1 MRFVNRYRLTKLN
14 KPQSRRSQGRVRL
27 CSASISSPMPDMPLL
42 KTSTLALALLVALP
56 GCKRASDAES
66 APASA
71 ATAAPAA
78 PPATAA
84 DTPAFDIS
92 ELGPAASACQ
102 NLDEFV
108 NGAWAKANPIPAD
121 HTSWGIDELLTEKS
135 LLIQRELLE
144 AAAKQAGT
152 QAPSLEQKIGALY
165 ASGMDEAAIEAA
177 GAKPIQP
184 QLDKIAALHSGKDV
198 AAYIISRHG
207 EGDAQVFAFGA
218 GADFHNADQQIAFT
232 QEGGLGLPTKDYYTG
247 AEHAPIRAAYL
258 AYIAKSFELTGTP
271 AALATTQAND
281 VLALETR
288 LAAASLAPVDARE
301 PKNQYRLVTLAE
313 ADKLTPHFPWEDFF
327 ATQGVPVGS
336 GFSLAQP
343 RFFAAFDQALAS
355 APIAQWQ
362 AYLRFHAIDDASTR
376 LSKAFADNRFAF
388 YGKTLS
394 GQPEQLPRWKRVLRS
409 VNGAMGEG
417 VGQLYVAKVFTPDA
431 KQRASE
437 LVDNVRAA
445 LKTRIE
451 QVDWMSAETKAKALA
466 KWQTF
471 LPKIGYPDTWRDWSG
486 LQITPGDYYGNL
498 QAADTFN
505 YRYDIAQIGKPTD
518 RGRWSMTPQTVNAY
532 YDPMTN
538 SINFPAA
545 ILQPPYFD
553 ATADDALNYG
563 GIGAV
568 IGHEATHGFDDQG
581 SQFDGA
587 GNNVNWWTADDR
599 RKFDQ
604 RSNQLVKQFD
614 AYAPLPSHPT
624 LHVNGKLT
632 LGENI
637 ADLGGTNVAYDA
649 LQTALQQHPE
659 RAKAID
665 GYSPDQRF
673 FLAFARSWRQR
684 VRDQQQ
690 MVYLASDPHA
700 PAKLRAIASP
710 SNMPQFATAFACKPG
725 DAMVRPEKDRV
736 VIW

>member
-1 MRFVNRYRLTKLN
+1 M
-14 KPQSRRSQGRVRL
+14 
-27 CSASISSPMPDMPLL
+27 SPI
-42 KTSTLALALLVALP
+42 KISTLALALVVALA
-56 GCKRASDAES
+56 GCKRDADGS
-66 APASA
+66 NAPASA
-71 ATAAPAA
+71 AAPTPAA
-78 PPATAA
+78 ATAA
-84 DTPAFDIS
+84 AAKPAFDIS
-92 ELGPAASACQ
+92 ELGPADSACQ

-108 NGAWAKANPIPAD
+108 NGSWATANPIPPD
-121 HTSWGIDELLTEKS
+121 HTSWGVDEILSEKS
-135 LLIQRELLE
+135 MAIQRNILE
-144 AAAKQAGT
+144 TAATQSGKQT
-152 QAPSLEQKIGALY
+152 DSLAQKIGTLY
-165 ASGMDEAAIEAA
+165 ASGMDDAAIEAA
-177 GAKPIQP
+177 GAQPIQP
-184 QLDKIAALHSGKDV
+184 QLETIAALKSGQDV
-198 AAYIISRHG
+198 AGYIISRHG
-207 EGDAQVFAFGA
+207 EGDAQVFNFGA
-218 GADFHNADQQIAFT
+218 GADFHHADMQIAFT
-232 QEGGLGLPTKDYYTG
+232 QESGLGLPTKDYYSD
-247 AEHAPIRAAYL
+247 AEHASIRTAYL
-258 AYIAKSFELTGTP
+258 AYIAKSFELTGSS
-271 AALATTQAND
+271 ADVAKTQAKD

-288 LAAASLAPVDARE
+288 LAVASLKPVDARE
-301 PKNQYRLVTLAE
+301 PKNQYHLVSLAE
-313 ADKLTPHFPWEDFF
+313 ADKLTPHFPWKDFF
-327 ATQGVPVGS
+327 ATQGVDVGK

-343 RFFAAFDQALAS
+343 RFFAAFDHELAN

-362 AYLRFHAIDDASTR
+362 AYLRFHAIDEASAQ
-376 LSKAFADNRFAF
+376 LSKAFVDNRFAF

-394 GQPEQLPRWKRVLRS
+394 GQPEQLPRWKRVLRA

-417 VGQLYVAKVFTPDA
+417 VGQLYVAKVFTPEA

-451 QVDWMSAETKAKALA
+451 NVDWMSAETKAKAIA
-466 KWQTF
+466 KWNTF
-471 LPKIGYPDTWRDWSG
+471 LPKIGYPETWRDWSG
-486 LQITPGDYYGNL
+486 LEIVPGAYYRNL
-498 QAADTFN
+498 QAANKFN

-518 RGRWSMTPQTVNAY
+518 RKRWQMTPQTVNAY
-532 YDPMTN
+532 YDTSTN

-553 ATADDALNYG
+553 ANADDALNYG

-587 GNNVNWWTADDR
+587 GNNVNWWTAEDR
-599 RKFDQ
+599 RKFEQ
-604 RSNQLVKQFD
+604 RSEQLVKQFD
-614 AYAPLPSHPT
+614 AYTPLPDHPT

-659 RAKAID
+659 RAKAVD

-684 VRDQQQ
+684 AREQQQ

-700 PAKLRAIASP
+700 PSRLRAIASP